1 MGAQPCTECLGG
13 LGVAMADLRWRE
25 PALVTFLVTLSGLS
39 MAGIGSAFW
48 GVVAGAVCVAITTP
62 RR

>member
-1 MGAQPCTECLGG
+1 
-13 LGVAMADLRWRE
+13 MADLRWRE